1 MSENYSNK
9 SMGARTLTLSNPL
22 RKLEELGQSI
32 WIDFIRRGMISSGE
46 LRRLIEDDGVSGVT
60 SNPSIFEKAIV
71 DSHDYDSAIH
81 SMAIAGKKIEEIYQT
96 LTVDDIQSV
105 ADLLRPTYDRL
116 QGADGFVSLEVS
128 PQLAHDTQGTIAEA
142 RHLWTEVNRPN
153 AFIKVPATSEG
164 LPAIQQLISE
174 GINVNIT
181 LLFGLSRYRQVA
193 EAYMAGL
200 ETRAAQ
206 GKSVKNVA
214 SVASFFLSRID
225 TLLDPLMDN
234 LFSSDRKKTD
244 IAKKAHGQVAIA
256 SAKAAYQIYKEIFG
270 STRFKKLVDKGVRV
284 QRLLWASTSTK
295 NPDYNDVKYIESLIG
310 RDTINTVPLETIN
323 AYRDH
328 GDPKSR
334 LEQEVKEAADIM
346 KRLPELG
353 INIDKV
359 TQRLEDEGI
368 KKFNESFDKL
378 MQALTKKISV

>member
-1 MSENYSNK
+1 MV
-9 SMGARTLTLSNPL
+9 TLSNPL

-71 DSHDYDSAIH
+71 DSHDYDSAIR
-81 SMAIAGKKIEEIYQT
+81 SMAIAGKNIKEIYEI
-96 LTVDDIQSV
+96 LAVEDIQSV
-105 ADLLRPTYDRL
+105 ADLLHATYDRL

-128 PQLAHDTQGTIAEA
+128 PKLAHDTYGTIVEA

-153 AFIKVPATSEG
+153 AFIKVPATSDG

-181 LLFGLSRYRQVA
+181 LLFGLPRYRQVA
-193 EAYMAGL
+193 EAYIAGL
-200 ETRAAQ
+200 ESRAAQ
-206 GKSVKNVA
+206 GKSVKQIA

-225 TLLDPLMDN
+225 TVLDPLMEK
-234 LFSSDRKKTD
+234 LFSSDEKKTD

-256 SAKAAYQIYKEIFG
+256 SAKAAYQIYKEIFS
-270 STRFKKLVDKGVRV
+270 STRFKKLVDQGVRA

-295 NPDYNDVKYIESLIG
+295 NPDYNDIKYIESLIG
-310 RDTINTVPLETIN
+310 ADTINTVPLETIN

-346 KRLPELG
+346 EQLPELG
-353 INIDKV
+353 ISIDKV
-359 TQRLEDEGI
+359 TQQLEDEGI

-378 MQALTKKISV
+378 MEALTKKISV